1 VSSLAR
7 VCVNAIWLSA
17 ALFAAAILTA
27 NAAQAAP
34 LHPVFQVDPWWPKA
48 LPHGYVF
55 GSSGGV
61 AVDSHDNV
69 WIYSRPTSTHIT
81 MSYPP
86 EADNGRPAPS
96 VVQIS
101 KDGRF
106 LQGWGGVL
114 AMSEEERA
122 TFDWPIQE
130 HGIAVD
136 SHDNVWVCGNGRD
149 AKTHR
154 DDDQC
159 LKFTNHGKFI
169 LQIGHSGKSKGSLD
183 TENLGHPS
191 QPVYYAPDN
200 ELFVSD
206 GYVNRR
212 VYVADADTGKFKRM
226 WGAYGKPPD
235 DSAPRNR
242 AYEPAPLQF
251 NLLHGMTVARD
262 GSVYV
267 ADRQNN
273 RVQAFTKD
281 GSFLREAFVA
291 RSTPQH
297 DYGTAFGVALSGD
310 KEQRFLYVADAHNE
324 RVRVLDRQSLAE
336 IPGAAFGGVGL
347 YPGQFGNIHVIASD
361 SKGNVYVGD
370 GNGRFQKFVY
380 KGMAQ

>member
-1 VSSLAR
+1 MSLLAR
-7 VCVNAIWLSA
+7 ACTVVL
-17 ALFAAAILTA
+17 LLTGT
-27 NAAQAAP
+27 AQAAP
-34 LHPVFQVDPWWPKA
+34 LRPVFQVDPYWPKP

-61 AVDSHDNV
+61 TVDSHDNV

-81 MSYPP
+81 FSNPP

-101 KDGRF
+101 NDGRF
-106 LQGWGGVL
+106 MQGWGGVL

-122 TFDWPIQE
+122 KFDWPVQE

-136 SHDNVWVCGNGRD
+136 NKDNVWVCGNGRD
-149 AKTHR
+149 ARTKR

-159 LKFTNHGKFI
+159 LKFTNNGKFI
-169 LQIGHSGKSKGSLD
+169 MQIGKSGQSKGSLD

-191 QPVYYAPDN
+191 QAVYHAPTN
-200 ELFVSD
+200 ELFVAD

-235 DSAPRNR
+235 DSASRNR
-242 AYEPAPLQF
+242 GYDPVPQQF
-251 NLLHGMTVARD
+251 NLLHGMTVARNGD
-262 GSVYV
+262 VFV
-267 ADRQNN
+267 ADRNAN

-281 GSFLREAFVA
+281 GKFLGESFVA
-291 RSTPQH
+291 PDTPQH
-297 DYGTAFGVALSGD
+297 DFGTAFGVALSGD
-310 KEQRFLYVADAHNE
+310 KDQRFLYVADGHNE
-324 RVRVLDRQSLAE
+324 VVHVLDRKTLKE
-336 IPGAAFGGVGL
+336 IPGAAFGRVGA
-347 YPGQFGNIHVIASD
+347 YAGQFSNIHVIASN

-370 GNGRFQKFVY
+370 GGGRFQKFVY
-380 KGMAQ
+380 KGMAE